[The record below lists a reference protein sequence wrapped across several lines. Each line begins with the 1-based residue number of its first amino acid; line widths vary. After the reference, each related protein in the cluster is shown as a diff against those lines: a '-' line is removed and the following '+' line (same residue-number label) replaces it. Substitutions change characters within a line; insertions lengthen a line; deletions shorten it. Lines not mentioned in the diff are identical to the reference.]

1 VLGSF
6 RRVRKLILVCHK
18 YHLFKLI
25 KRRPTLQ
32 VLLFMSAFI
41 LAPFNRRVDES
52 IPVGERICSA
62 LTDLGPIY
70 VKFGQLLSTRRDL
83 LPLDIAMALSKLQDD
98 VEPFAGTEA
107 KEIVERALEVPID
120 EHFTQFEVTPMASA
134 SIAQVHAATLK
145 SGDDVVI
152 KVLRPN
158 IAEIIDKDL
167 KLLSTIANLLHRY
180 IRQSERFKPREV
192 VADYQATILSEL
204 DLQNEAY
211 NAEKL
216 RKLWQGSEL
225 LYVPR
230 IYKEFTHAQVMVIE
244 RIYGVPIMDLE
255 TLHEAGTNMEVLS
268 ERGVEIF
275 FTQVFRDSFF
285 HADMHPG
292 NIFVDISDPNKP
304 RYMAIDFGIMGSLQ
318 AHDQRYLAENFIAF
332 FNRDYHQVA
341 QLHVDS
347 GWVPA
352 GTPVDEFER
361 AIESVCEP
369 IFGKPL
375 EEISFGH
382 LLISLFQTAQKF
394 NMPVQ
399 PQLVLLQKT
408 LLYIEG
414 LGRQLYPQLDL
425 WKTAKPY
432 LENWLK
438 ERMSVKTL
446 LKEILQKAPIWR
458 EKLPELPDLIYG
470 NLKQAQHNQSLL
482 EQQNKLLQQQMLV
495 TEKQNRSLLYYIV
508 GASLIITTAIL
519 FSADNQW
526 GTTETVT
533 IISALIAL
541 AVGRVTGRK

>member
-1 VLGSF
+1 MLGSF

-32 VLLFMSAFI
+32 ILLFMSAFI

-120 EHFTQFEVTPMASA
+120 EHFSQFEVTPMASA

-167 KLLSTIANLLHRY
+167 KLLSSIANLLHRY

-304 RYMAIDFGIMGSLQ
+304 RYMAVDFGIMGSLQ
-318 AHDQRYLAENFIAF
+318 THDQRYLAENFIAF

-482 EQQNKLLQQQMLV
+482 EQQNKLLQQQMLI

>member
-1 VLGSF
+1 MLGSF

-32 VLLFMSAFI
+32 ILLFMSAFI

-120 EHFTQFEVTPMASA
+120 EHFSQFEVTPMASA

-167 KLLSTIANLLHRY
+167 KLLSSIANLLHRY

-304 RYMAIDFGIMGSLQ
+304 RYMAVDFGIMGSLQ
-318 AHDQRYLAENFIAF
+318 THDQRYLAENFIAF

-482 EQQNKLLQQQMLV
+482 EQQNKLLQQQMLI

-526 GTTETVT
+526 GTTETVS